1 MRPIGAASTMSGVNI
16 ETIRYYER
24 EGIVPRAERTPA
36 GRRLYGDA
44 DIARLRFV
52 KRCRDLGF
60 SVPDIR
66 TLLELSAG
74 NGAPCADVKALGERH
89 LHGVRRKLDAL
100 GKLERALA
108 ELVRRC
114 DAGRTDCP
122 MLEKTPRGL
131 RRVDLPRRAPV
142 RTRVRALPW
151 RLSAAG
157 PARWP
162 AVVPAPLSAALPAS
176 PHAMPDMAR
185 ALLKLAVR
193 AEPCGPAGMSL
204 LGTAHGPPTEP
215 MRPAAPGRRYRM
227 SIQSP
232 PPGVLLQCQTCFL

>member
-24 EGIVPRAERTPA
+24 EGIIPLADRTPS

-74 NGAPCADVKALGERH
+74 NGASCADVKALGERH
-89 LHGVRRKLDAL
+89 LHGVRRKLDEL

-114 DAGRTDCP
+114 DTGRTDCP
-122 MLEKTPRGL
+122 MLERF
-131 RRVDLPRRAPV
+131 
-142 RTRVRALPW
+142 
-151 RLSAAG
+151 
-157 PARWP
+157 
-162 AVVPAPLSAALPAS
+162 
-176 PHAMPDMAR
+176 
-185 ALLKLAVR
+185 LADSD
-193 AEPCGPAGMSL
+193 A
-204 LGTAHGPPTEP
+204 
-215 MRPAAPGRRYRM
+215 
-227 SIQSP
+227 
-232 PPGVLLQCQTCFL
+232 